1 MLTREQALDEA
12 RRQKEALATIGTWRR
27 VLFLVTS
34 VFVVLAAFG
43 LQGSGVVF
51 GLGIAAVVAAVIS
64 GLAMFI
70 VNLSIRNGHRNVE
83 RILASLNSQER
94 SAAS

>member
-34 VFVVLAAFG
+34 VFVVLAVFG
-43 LQGSGVVF
+43 LQSSGVVF

-64 GLAMFI
+64 GLTMFI

-83 RILASLNSQER
+83 RILDSLKPVESTR
-94 SAAS
+94 